1 MTDATKATTAKPV
14 PRSITMAD
22 GRVVEFPA
30 KRRKLSHGEY
40 KDGAVHIR
48 MDWENGQT
56 LRFTQSASGLTG
68 VAALAIVHGF
78 EQKLGDE
85 SAGVEKIDDA
95 IEGTRQLITRLQAGD
110 WNTKADPNSL
120 AGAGLL
126 VRAMARAFPEQPVEA
141 ARTFVGTLTPKE
153 RTAML
158 GDERIAPHVKAI
170 RAEDEGKAAKEV
182 KTSDLLA
189 KFGQPAAAPV
199 SSVFAQ
205 GDAAAKAAE
214 PVAHAAAKTVHKA
227 K

>member
-1 MTDATKATTAKPV
+1 MTEPTTAKPAKSV
-14 PRSITMAD
+14 PRPIIMAD
-22 GRVVEFPA
+22 GRTVEFAA
-30 KRRKLSHGEY
+30 KRRKLTSGEY
-40 KDGAVHIR
+40 KDNQVHIR
-48 MDWENGQT
+48 LDWENGVS
-56 LRFTQSASGLTG
+56 LRFKSPTITGLTG
-68 VAALAIVHGF
+68 VNVNALIHGY
-78 EQKLGDE
+78 EQKLADE

-95 IEGTRQLITRLQAGD
+95 IEGTRQLIERLSKGD

-126 VRAMARAFPEQPVEA
+126 VRAMVRAFPQQTPEA
-141 ARTFVGTLTPKE
+141 TRAFVGTLTPKE

-189 KFGQPAAAPV
+189 KFTAAPAAPAN
-199 SSVFAQ
+199 SVFAQ
-205 GDAAAKAAE
+205 ADQAAKAAE
-214 PVAHAAAKTVHKA
+214 PAPKQVHKA

>member
-1 MTDATKATTAKPV
+1 MTEPTTTKPVKSV
-14 PRSITMAD
+14 PRSIIMAD
-22 GRVVEFPA
+22 GRTVEFAA

-40 KDGAVHIR
+40 RDNQVHIR
-48 MDWENGQT
+48 LDWENGVSLHFKSPSIT
-56 LRFTQSASGLTG
+56 GLSG
-68 VAALAIVHGF
+68 VNVNALIHGY
-78 EQKLGDE
+78 EQKLADE

-95 IEGTRQLITRLQAGD
+95 IEGTRQLIERLGKGD

-126 VRAMARAFPEQPVEA
+126 VRAMIRAFPQQTPEA
-141 ARTFVGTLTPKE
+141 TRTFVGTLTPKE

-170 RAEDEGKAAKEV
+170 RAENEGKAAKEV

-189 KFGQPAAAPV
+189 KFNAAPAAPAN
-199 SSVFAQ
+199 SVFAQ
-205 GDAAAKAAE
+205 ADAAAKAAAE
-214 PVAHAAAKTVHKA
+214 PAPKQVHKA